1 MAQEAKT
8 GTDWEQR
15 ALGAEAALE
24 EALAERNRLWA
35 ELHERAASDRELE
48 YYRNLT
54 QKMEDSLS
62 WRITTP
68 LRTLKRLWIS
78 GRPKVRRLLEQTRA
92 GRSG

>member
-48 YYRNLT
+48 YYRSLT
-54 QKMEDSLS
+54 QKMEGSLS
-62 WRITTP
+62 WRLTRP
-68 LRTLKRLWIS
+68 LRTLKRLS
-78 GRPKVRRLLEQTRA
+78 MAGRAKARRWLEQMRT